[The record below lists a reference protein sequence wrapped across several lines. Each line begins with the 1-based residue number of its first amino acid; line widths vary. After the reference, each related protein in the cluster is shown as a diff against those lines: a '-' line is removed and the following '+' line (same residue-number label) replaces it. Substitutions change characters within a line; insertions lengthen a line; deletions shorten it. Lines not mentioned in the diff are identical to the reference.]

1 MGRPKKEKPNRSDGR
16 YEVKICVDEK
26 FDGTKIM
33 KSFYSRISK
42 EDAKA
47 KAEKYKIE
55 QAVSDITG
63 MTPSYNDMPFDMWA
77 RKVLGLLRGTVKD
90 SSYMLHYKNTIEN
103 HLIPYFGKR
112 KMNAIRQA
120 DIQEYFNKNQS
131 KYTLETLKKHKM
143 ALSKIFE
150 MAIQNDIVSKNP
162 CDLVKVVSKKVTK
175 KKKTYTQGQCDLVLD
190 YAETHRYGLDI
201 ILMLSYGITRSEL
214 LGIQW
219 GDIDANEKVLYIRR
233 GVADVQNA
241 VTGKMEVIVG
251 EPKNDFRK
259 RAIPISNHIITL
271 LSNREKHGEYV
282 FSNSK
287 GNVQSPRTWSRR
299 HFDVFMRDMHAYYAE
314 RGIDIPILHPHEL
327 RHTRATLWVNS
338 GANLFAVADVL
349 GHSDLKMLRKRYA
362 HSDTEST
369 RQLLGIDEDESDEK
383 LTK

>member
-1 MGRPKKEKPNRSDGR
+1 MGRPKKEKPSRNDGR
-16 YEVKICVDEK
+16 YEVKVCVGEK
-26 FDGTKIM
+26 FDGTKLM

-47 KAEKYKIE
+47 KAERYKIE

-63 MTPSYNDMPFDMWA
+63 EPSSYKDMAFDVWA
-77 RKVLGLLRGTVKD
+77 RKVLETLKGTVKD
-90 SSYMLHYKNTIEN
+90 SSYMVHYKGTTEN

-112 KMNAIRQA
+112 RISQIRQI
-120 DIQEYFNKNQS
+120 DVQSYFNKFQDV
-131 KYTLETLKKHKM
+131 YTLETLKKHKM

-150 MAIQNDIVSKNP
+150 YAIQNDIIYKNP
-162 CDLVKVVSKKVTK
+162 CTAVKLTSKVKTE
-175 KKKTYTQGQCDLVLD
+175 KKKTYTQEQCELVLS
-190 YAETHRYGLDI
+190 YAETHRYGLDV
-201 ILMLSYGITRSEL
+201 ILMLSYGISRSEL

-219 GDIDANEKVLYIRR
+219 DDIDTEEKVLYITR

-241 VTGKMEVIVG
+241 DTGKMEVIVG
-251 EPKNDFRK
+251 EPKNEFRK
-259 RAIPISNHIITL
+259 RAVPLSGHILDL
-271 LSNREKHGEYV
+271 LLGRQKNGIYV
-282 FSNSK
+282 FSNNK

-299 HFDVFMRDMHAYYAE
+299 HFDVFMRDMHKHYSE
-314 RGIDIPILHPHEL
+314 QGIDVPMLHPHEL

-362 HSDTEST
+362 HSDVSAT
-369 RQLLGIDEDESDEK
+369 RKLLGIDESDEN